1 MAVSSSPTPER
12 PTSDTS
18 GWETP
23 TPETTASQPPASDT
37 SGGETSTSEKL
48 ASETAAP
55 ETPTPETPTPEE
67 AADETGAP
75 LSPAEAPL
83 SPSDPP
89 LSDSVRPH
97 TPARPASRHL
107 SVKSV
112 LLGLLIGLFAVALVI
127 GVDMALQSNRIPRG
141 VTVAG
146 TTIGGMTRTA
156 AEEELQKTLDGVELR
171 PVEVRAGD
179 LSANFVPRELGLRV
193 DYAETLNAAGKPSWN
208 PIAWVQSF
216 RDQRTVK
223 VVSGVDK
230 EKLSEGVNTLLK
242 NLNRTPE
249 NGDVSFDAAGQIA
262 VRDAVTGQ
270 EVDPE
275 ELKQTLRTYW
285 TTPEKLEAPVE
296 VQEPDIAQEDVDKAI
311 GVAHTILKEP
321 ITARGLEGVTA
332 TIQPAQLKDVVAFVP
347 EKGVLEPKLN
357 MEQVGVILGQTL
369 ASTET
374 RRRNATV
381 VMNGSQREIT
391 PSVDGFVIDWEETLR
406 DFDLRILGDDPRTFD
421 VVYKEEPATFT
432 TEQAERADF
441 STVIGTF
448 TTSGFSGASGK
459 NIELVAQTV
468 NGAVVA
474 PGEVFSLNGYTGPR
488 GSAQGYVE
496 SGIIIDGHSG
506 QAVGGGISQFATT
519 LYNAAY
525 FAGMEDVEHKAHSY
539 YISRYPAGREA
550 TVYEGAI
557 DLKFKNT
564 SPYPVLITANKTASD
579 ITVSLNGVKTV
590 NVESVNGG
598 RWAET
603 TPESITLTGDDC
615 SPSSG
620 SNGFTTSDTRIV
632 SDLDGNELSRTTTT
646 TVYDPS
652 PKVTCK

>member
-1 MAVSSSPTPER
+1 MSVNSSPTSTSPTK
-12 PTSDTS
+12 PTSH
-18 GWETP
+18 
-23 TPETTASQPPASDT
+23 
-37 SGGETSTSEKL
+37 
-48 ASETAAP
+48 
-55 ETPTPETPTPEE
+55 
-67 AADETGAP
+67 
-75 LSPAEAPL
+75 
-83 SPSDPP
+83 
-89 LSDSVRPH
+89 R
-97 TPARPASRHL
+97 SRRL

-112 LLGLLIGLFAVALVI
+112 LLGLFIGVFAIALVI
-127 GVDMALQSNRIPRG
+127 AVDMALQSNRIPRG

-146 TTIGGMTRTA
+146 AEIGGMTRTA
-156 AEEELQKTLDGVELR
+156 AQEKLEQHLEGVEKR

-179 LSANFVPRELGLRV
+179 MQARFVPRDLGLSV
-193 DYAETLNAAGKPSWN
+193 NYSETLSAAGKPSWN
-208 PIAWVQSF
+208 PLAWVRSF
-216 RDQRTVK
+216 GSHRTVD
-223 VVSGVDK
+223 VVSDVDK
-230 EKLSEGVNTLLK
+230 EKLSAGLKPLLK
-242 NLNRTPE
+242 KLNRAPE
-249 NGDVSFDAAGQIA
+249 NGDVSFDPEGQIA
-262 VRDAVTGQ
+262 VRDATVGQ
-270 EVDPE
+270 KTNSEKLTE
-275 ELKQTLRTYW
+275 TLQRYW
-285 TTPEKLEAPVE
+285 TTPEKLDVPVE

-311 GVAHTILKEP
+311 QVAHNILKEP

-332 TIQPAQLKDVVAFVP
+332 TIEPAQLKDVVAFVP
-347 EKGVLEPKLN
+347 EKGELQPRLN
-357 MEQVGVILGQTL
+357 MENVGTILGQAL
-369 ASTET
+369 AGTET

-421 VVYKEEPATFT
+421 VVYKEEPASFT
-432 TEQAERADF
+432 TEQAEQADF

-448 TTSGFSGASGK
+448 TTSGFSAASGK
-459 NIELVAQTV
+459 NIGLVAQTV

-474 PGEVFSLNGYTGPR
+474 PGETFSLNGYTGPR

-525 FAGMEDVEHKAHSY
+525 FAGMEDVEHTAHSY

-564 SPYPVLITANKTASD
+564 SPYPVLITTNKTASD
-579 ITVSLNGVKTV
+579 ITVSLSGVKTV

-598 RWAET
+598 RWAQT
-603 TPESITLTGDDC
+603 TPESITLSGDEC

-620 SNGFTTSDTRIV
+620 SNGFTTSDTRII
-632 SDLDGNELSRTTTT
+632 SDLDGTELSRTTTT

-652 PKVTCK
+652 PKVTCT

>member
-1 MAVSSSPTPER
+1 M
-12 PTSDTS
+12 
-18 GWETP
+18 
-23 TPETTASQPPASDT
+23 
-37 SGGETSTSEKL
+37 
-48 ASETAAP
+48 
-55 ETPTPETPTPEE
+55 
-67 AADETGAP
+67 
-75 LSPAEAPL
+75 
-83 SPSDPP
+83 
-89 LSDSVRPH
+89 
-97 TPARPASRHL
+97 
-107 SVKSV
+107 KSV
-112 LLGLLIGLFAVALVI
+112 LLGLLIGVFTVALVI

-146 TTIGGMTRTA
+146 ADIGGMTRTA
-156 AEEELQKTLDGVELR
+156 AEEELKNRLESTNLR

-179 LSANFVPRELGLRV
+179 LKANFVPRDLGLRV

-208 PIAWVQSF
+208 PVAWVKSL
-216 RDQRTVK
+216 RSHRAVN
-223 VVSGVDK
+223 VVSDVDK
-230 EKLSEGVNTLLK
+230 GKLTAGVNTLLK
-242 NLNRTPE
+242 KLNRTPQ
-249 NGDVSFDAAGQIA
+249 NGEVSFDPKGQIA
-262 VRDAVTGQ
+262 VRDAIIGQ
-270 EVDPE
+270 KVDSE
-275 ELKQTLRTYW
+275 ELKHTLQTFW
-285 TTPEKLEAPVE
+285 TTPEKLDVAVE
-296 VQEPDIAQEDVDKAI
+296 VQEPEIAQADVDKAI
-311 GVAHTILKEP
+311 AVANGVLKEP
-321 ITARGLEGVTA
+321 IRARGLEGVTA
-332 TIQPAQLKDVVAFVP
+332 TIEPAQLKDVVTFTP
-347 EKGVLEPKLN
+347 EKGALQPKVN
-357 MEQVGVILGQTL
+357 MDQVGAILGQGL

-381 VMNGSQREIT
+381 VMKGSQREIT
-391 PSVDGFVIDWEETLR
+391 PSVDGYVIDWEETLR

-421 VVYKEEPATFT
+421 VVYIEDPATFT
-432 TEQAERADF
+432 TEQAEKADF
-441 STVIGTF
+441 STVIGSF

-459 NIELVAQTV
+459 NIGLVAQTV

-474 PGEVFSLNGYTGPR
+474 PGEIFSLNGYTGPR

-506 QAVGGGISQFATT
+506 TAVGGGISQFATT

-525 FAGMEDVEHKAHSY
+525 FAGMQDVEHKAHSY

-564 SPYPVLITANKTASD
+564 SPYPVLITANKAASE
-579 ITVSLNGVKTV
+579 ITVSLYGVKTV

-603 TPESITLTGDDC
+603 TPESITLSGDEC

-620 SNGFTTSDTRIV
+620 SNGFTTSDTRII